1 MSCTAHNSPQLH
13 VAAGVLQDADGKVL
27 VSRRP
32 AAAQM
37 AGKLEFPGGKIAT
50 GETPLQGLVREL
62 REELGIDVLCARHFM
77 RLSHEYPDFRVH
89 LYIWRVLLWD
99 GSLRGVEGQ
108 QLQWMVPETLISAG
122 LLPADEP
129 VVEHLRK
136 NIAVNE
142 LNLPRLSPEILAAV

>member
-1 MSCTAHNSPQLH
+1 MSSTAHNSPQLH

-32 AAAQM
+32 DTVQM
-37 AGKLEFPGGKIAT
+37 AGNLEFPGGKIAT
-50 GETPLQGLVREL
+50 AETPLQGLVREL
-62 REELGIDVLCARHFM
+62 REELDIEVLCARHFM
-77 RLSHEYPDFRVH
+77 RLSHQYPEFRVH
-89 LYIWRVLLWD
+89 LYFWRVLLWG

-108 QLQWMVPETLISAG
+108 QLHWMAPEALISAG

-129 VVEHLRK
+129 VVDHLRK

-142 LNLPRLSPEILAAV
+142 LDRPRLSPEVLAAV